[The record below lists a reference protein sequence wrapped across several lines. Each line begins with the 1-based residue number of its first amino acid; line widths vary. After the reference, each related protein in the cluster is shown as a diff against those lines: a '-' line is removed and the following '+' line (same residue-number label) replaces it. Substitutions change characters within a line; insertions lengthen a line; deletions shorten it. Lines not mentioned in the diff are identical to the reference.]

1 MAASRADRAIRFAAR
16 ALPREFRERVFEPAL
31 ADLRINENGAPSN
44 GLERLFLMLEC
55 LRIGLPQH
63 VWRRGRPTRLGL
75 TLACA
80 LLLVGF
86 VAVRLHYAAEWR
98 ADEMRTH
105 GAGASQNPIARTR

>member
-1 MAASRADRAIRFAAR
+1 MGDSGADRLLRRFAR
-16 ALPREFRERVFEPAL
+16 VLPREFRERVFEPAL
-31 ADLRINENGAPSN
+31 ADLRIGESAAPNNGFARV
-44 GLERLFLMLEC
+44 LLLLEC

-80 LLLVGF
+80 LLVVSY

-98 ADEMRTH
+98 AEDMRTH
-105 GAGASQNPIARTR
+105 GAGASQNPMARTR